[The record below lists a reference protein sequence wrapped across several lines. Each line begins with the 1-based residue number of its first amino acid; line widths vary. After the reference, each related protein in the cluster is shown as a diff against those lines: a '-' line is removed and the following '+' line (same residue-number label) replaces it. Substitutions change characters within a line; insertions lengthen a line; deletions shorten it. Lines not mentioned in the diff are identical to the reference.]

1 MTRFTL
7 FSVPF
12 RYRFI
17 PVAAAAGLARRSRKV
32 MIA

>member
-17 PVAAAAGLARRSRKV
+17 RIAAAAGLARRSKGR
-32 MIA
+32 IT